1 VIRSGSD
8 SEARVGPEVCVVGIL
23 AGRKREGEDGGGV
36 EVEADAEAEVEVD
49 VGAVTCSTMN
59 SHESHINIV
68 R

>member
-1 VIRSGSD
+1 
-8 SEARVGPEVCVVGIL
+8 VVGIL